1 MKAGPA
7 MARIALLCASL
18 ALLSSCERPAPPD
31 PRVTAFAS
39 LPKWDGYW
47 SLATMRPEIYGFDA
61 KLLSGGNV
69 AGPKML
75 EFLGKTYPLAG
86 VGAPWNDVT
95 RAKFFAVLG
104 SMASRKSDGWG
115 YPMMMAGAAPMQFLV
130 TPEETLIVNIYREVR
145 HIYTDGRPLVP
156 EADRWVTTWG
166 ESIGHWE
173 GDTLVIETVG
183 VRYPPDAFQ
192 LAPPLSEKARYVER
206 IRRTGADTMESDV
219 TIEDPE
225 TLTGPWHAKVSYVRE
240 KQLDRLVHDV
250 FTNDR
255 SELSGNDFTIEPPKK

>member
-1 MKAGPA
+1 MKAGRPLVR
-7 MARIALLCASL
+7 MALLCASL
-18 ALLSSCERPAPPD
+18 ALLVSCERPKPVD
-31 PRVTAFAS
+31 PRVAAFAS
-39 LPKWDGYW
+39 LPNWDGYW
-47 SLATMRPEIYGFDA
+47 ALATMRPEIYGFDA
-61 KLLSGGNV
+61 KLLAGGNV

-75 EFLGKTYPLAG
+75 EFLGQTYPL
-86 VGAPWNDVT
+86 VGADAPWNDAA
-95 RAKFFAVLG
+95 RAKFFGMLAAG
-104 SMASRKSDGWG
+104 AGRKAEGWG
-115 YPMMMAGAAPMQFLV
+115 YPMMMDGGAHLQFLI
-130 TPEETLIVNIYREVR
+130 TPEETLILNMYREIR
-145 HIYTDGRPLVP
+145 HVYTDGRPLAP

-183 VRYPPDAFQ
+183 VRHPPDFFQ

-206 IRRTGADTMESDV
+206 IRRTGPDTMESEV

-255 SELSGNDFTIEPPKK
+255 SELDGGAFTIEPPKQ

>member
-1 MKAGPA
+1 MKAGRA

-86 VGAPWNDVT
+86 VGAQIG
-95 RAKFFAVLG
+95 RAHV
-104 SMASRKSDGWG
+104 
-115 YPMMMAGAAPMQFLV
+115 
-130 TPEETLIVNIYREVR
+130 
-145 HIYTDGRPLVP
+145 
-156 EADRWVTTWG
+156 
-166 ESIGHWE
+166 
-173 GDTLVIETVG
+173 
-183 VRYPPDAFQ
+183 
-192 LAPPLSEKARYVER
+192 
-206 IRRTGADTMESDV
+206 
-219 TIEDPE
+219 
-225 TLTGPWHAKVSYVRE
+225 
-240 KQLDRLVHDV
+240 
-250 FTNDR
+250 
-255 SELSGNDFTIEPPKK
+255 